1 MKKIT
6 YQSVQTI
13 MNELFE
19 SVKRA
24 WHKRTKNS

>member
-19 SVKRA
+19 SVKSA
-24 WHKRTKNS
+24 WHMRAKNS